1 MVDPQLPDPFFC
13 SVDVTQGHRQPPLK
27 ENDATS
33 SSSRPPLNP
42 DSMTEPKNPDLTL
55 SEEMADLEKPDVET
69 LRSPST
75 AELGIGHPVNAL
87 QRFCNRLDAVCGVEA
102 RGIERIPEELRERD
116 MALKDY
122 IHMFTMY
129 VY

>member
-1 MVDPQLPDPFFC
+1 
-13 SVDVTQGHRQPPLK
+13 
-27 ENDATS
+27 
-33 SSSRPPLNP
+33 
-42 DSMTEPKNPDLTL
+42 
-55 SEEMADLEKPDVET
+55 MADLEKPDIET

-75 AELGIGHPVNAL
+75 VELGISHPVNAL

-129 VY
+129 VSLPSDEVFRNARPVTFFWYCTDSSLVGSP